1 MGSQKCWLEN
11 QRNDVERS
19 VGQRRKT
26 LQNYGRLVVAVGC
39 CQGCEGQGSVEVS
52 DIKYIHINCE
62 IITIN

>member
-1 MGSQKCWLEN
+1 M
-11 QRNDVERS
+11 ERS

-52 DIKYIHINCE
+52 DICY
-62 IITIN
+62 